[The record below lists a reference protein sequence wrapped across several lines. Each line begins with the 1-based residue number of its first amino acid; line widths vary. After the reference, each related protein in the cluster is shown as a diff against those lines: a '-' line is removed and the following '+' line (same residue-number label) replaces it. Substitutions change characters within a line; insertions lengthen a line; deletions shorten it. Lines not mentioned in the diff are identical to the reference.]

1 MIAPAAG
8 SLRVPAAWAG
18 ERLDRALAAH
28 LELPRNQV
36 QTWIRD
42 GRVRLGDEPAR
53 RPAETLRGGET
64 LAWDPP
70 ARRDERIVP
79 EPGELVLLH
88 EDEHLLALDKPP
100 GLVVHPGA
108 GRPGG
113 TLVHRLLARFPELA
127 GVGGPGRPG
136 IVHRLDRGTSGAMLV
151 ARTPETYH
159 RLVRLFAGRGI
170 DKRYLAI
177 VAGVPRSASGSVEA
191 PIGRHPSRRQR
202 MAVVSSGKPA
212 VTDWRRLAAAEG
224 VALLEL
230 APRTGRTHQIRVHAR
245 HLGHPLVGDA
255 EYGRAPRAASPLA
268 GFARPALHA
277 WRLRLPHPMTGA
289 PLELEAP
296 VPEDLRELWRAT
308 TGESFPALPDSR

>member
-1 MIAPAAG
+1 MSAPAPG

-28 LELPRNQV
+28 LGLARNQV
-36 QTWIRD
+36 QAWIRA
-42 GRVRLGDEPAR
+42 GRVRLGDAPAR
-53 RPAETLRGGET
+53 RPAEPLRGGEA

-70 ARRDERIVP
+70 PRVDERIVP
-79 EPGELVLLH
+79 EPGALVLLH

-108 GRPGG
+108 GRPAG

-151 ARTPETYH
+151 ARTPETYQ

-170 DKRYLAI
+170 DKRYLA
-177 VAGVPRSASGSVEA
+177 VVTGAPRAARGTIEA
-191 PIGRHPSRRQR
+191 PIGRHPRDRKR
-202 MAVVSSGKPA
+202 MAVVAAGRPA
-212 VTDWRRLAAAEG
+212 LTEWRRLASAAG
-224 VALLEL
+224 VALLEF

-255 EYGRAPRAASPLA
+255 VYGRAPRGAGPSA
-268 GFARPALHA
+268 GFPRPALHA
-277 WRLRLPHPMTGA
+277 WRLRLPHPATGA

-296 VPEDLRELWRAT
+296 VPDDLRELWRAA
-308 TGESFPALPDSR
+308 TGDELPALPDAL